1 MEKQKCSRC
10 LQEKNIDEFFKDL
23 TTKSGR
29 KYYCKECVKLTH
41 TNLLKETPDIIKC
54 RECKENKPYTLFDV
68 DNTVLSGRKTVCKVC
83 ISVRERNRNS
93 TWEGLI
99 RKKVVASWTNHGNI
113 SKENMLSIEEATSLL
128 VLQNYKCVHCLTLLQ
143 CIPGTI
149 YKKNCWCASLDRI
162 NTDITGYGNGNAQ
175 WLCMSCNN
183 GKNTMTNE
191 EHHNKFR
198 LRDEQIKEI
207 QKENEYLKS
216 EVERLSKIISQI
228 SSTT

>member
-1 MEKQKCSRC
+1 MEKQTCSRC
-10 LQEKNIDEFFKDL
+10 NKEKDVDEFFKDL
-23 TTKSGR
+23 AKTSGR
-29 KYYCKECVKLTH
+29 KNHCKECVKTSH
-41 TNLLKETPDIIKC
+41 ANLQKDVPDMIKC
-54 RECKENKPYTLFDV
+54 RECSEQKPHALFDV
-68 DNTVLSGRKTVCKVC
+68 DNTVSSGRKAVCKVC

-99 RKKVVASWTNHGNI
+99 RKKVVASWTNHGN
-113 SKENMLSIEEATSLL
+113 STKENMLSIEEAKALL
-128 VLQNYKCVHCLTLLQ
+128 VLQDYKCVHCLAKLQ
-143 CIPGTI
+143 CVPGTI

-162 NTDITGYGNGNAQ
+162 DTDTVGYGNGNAQ

-191 EHHNKFR
+191 EHLNKYR
-198 LRDEQIKEI
+198 HRDERIKALEE
-207 QKENEYLKS
+207 ENVFLKL